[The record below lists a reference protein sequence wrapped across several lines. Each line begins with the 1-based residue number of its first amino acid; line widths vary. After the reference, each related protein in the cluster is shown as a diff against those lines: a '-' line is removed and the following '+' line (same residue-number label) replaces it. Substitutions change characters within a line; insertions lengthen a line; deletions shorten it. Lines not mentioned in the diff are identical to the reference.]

1 MNTHTSK
8 KEQAIES
15 KKYSPDLSACAA
27 TTAMKIVVLEQKL
40 VSFPDYMTVGRSLIW
55 ERDGHTLLVVG
66 ESQGGQEC
74 LHLPAPKTTTMFG
87 PVTKP
92 VN

>member
-1 MNTHTSK
+1 M
-8 KEQAIES
+8 
-15 KKYSPDLSACAA
+15 PA